1 MNIKNIICSFALCC
15 FVVKS
20 VSAQTIRAVTVSQKE
35 SFTDHISMEED
46 ATDKDVM
53 VKFVFDEAANT
64 LTVSLIS
71 YRSLFVFR
79 EAVRYK
85 PLIKGRTIRP
95 DQLPYMVTFDPK
107 ETYKLSKLFKSTVPR
122 PRKEFFF
129 KRWIEYEGLQ
139 PVPQDYSMVNDYI
152 TQTFDILNKRSQVS
166 VTLRDILL
174 MDDVSKSADKKRYEI
189 PFGRDMYREYQI
201 SIQRDPCFG
210 LSEDLAIAKNALE
223 SISKGYASIKEK
235 YGSGK
240 VASKASLSVFQE
252 MKDLLIKQFPHK
264 DMQSPCPDIQQ
275 TWDEYNQIVSSI
287 SSMTCEVTSSS
298 GNAIAGGEGVSAK
311 LLLNKARQIDAFVS
325 RWLMSNDIIERRDI
339 IQQCESTIQSV
350 NAAVKE
356 QGVRTTEQQQALNVF
371 REAVRYYQSKCR

>member
-1 MNIKNIICSFALCC
+1 MQSKQRRRE
-15 FVVKS
+15 K
-20 VSAQTIRAVTVSQKE
+20 
-35 SFTDHISMEED
+35 
-46 ATDKDVM
+46 
-53 VKFVFDEAANT
+53 
-64 LTVSLIS
+64 LI
-71 YRSLFVFR
+71 V
-79 EAVRYK
+79 
-85 PLIKGRTIRP
+85 
-95 DQLPYMVTFDPK
+95 
-107 ETYKLSKLFKSTVPR
+107 
-122 PRKEFFF
+122 
-129 KRWIEYEGLQ
+129 
-139 PVPQDYSMVNDYI
+139 
-152 TQTFDILNKRSQVS
+152 
-166 VTLRDILL
+166 
-174 MDDVSKSADKKRYEI
+174 
-189 PFGRDMYREYQI
+189 
-201 SIQRDPCFG
+201 
-210 LSEDLAIAKNALE
+210 E

-325 RWLMSNDIIERRDI
+325 RWLMSNDVIERRDI